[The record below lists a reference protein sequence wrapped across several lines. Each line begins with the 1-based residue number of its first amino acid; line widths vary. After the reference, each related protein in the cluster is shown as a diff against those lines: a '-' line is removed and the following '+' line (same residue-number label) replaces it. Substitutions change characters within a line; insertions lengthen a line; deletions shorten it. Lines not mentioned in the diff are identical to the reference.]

1 MGDRE
6 LPRAEDGLAPDR
18 PVTREWGAPGGRPL
32 LFWPGLNPWGSLQ
45 LVEVGPLLAE
55 RGFRV
60 IAIAAPGAGE
70 TPPLDDPDDYLPSR
84 LAAIVLGVADRAG
97 IDRFVFMGH
106 SWGGSIGVHLAA
118 IHPERIDAL
127 VLLDAGYSDV
137 ETGESRDE
145 LVRRFE
151 ADQAGFAFDGWDAYF
166 SWLRERVRDW
176 RPTLEPRYRE
186 GMTERDGK
194 IVPRASAQAAAWA
207 LHGVQT
213 EPPRSTHDR
222 LSVPV
227 LLLLAADADPEDFAE
242 RVPQAAV
249 ERVDSGHDVVEDA
262 PEETVRLVTDW
273 LGLG

>member
-18 PVTREWGAPGGRPL
+18 PVTREWGAPDGRPL
-32 LFWPGLNPWGSLQ
+32 IFWPGLNPWGSLQ

-60 IAIAAPGAGE
+60 IAIAPPGMGE
-70 TPPLDDPDDYLPSR
+70 TPPFADPDAYLPTR
-84 LAAIVLGVADRAG
+84 LAQTVLDVADGSG

-118 IHPERIDAL
+118 MHLERVEAL
-127 VLLDAGYSDV
+127 ILLDAGYSDV

-145 LVRRFE
+145 LVRSFE
-151 ADQAGFAFDGWDAYF
+151 ADQREFAFESWDAYF
-166 SWLRERVRDW
+166 AWVRERVRDW
-176 RPTLEPRYRE
+176 RPTLEPRYRD

-194 IVPRASAQAAAWA
+194 IVARASAWAGAWA
-207 LHGVQT
+207 LHGVAT
-213 EPPRSTHDR
+213 EPPRSTHVR

-227 LLLLAADADPEDFAE
+227 LLILAADAEPEGFAE
-242 RVPQAAV
+242 RVPQAVV
-249 ERVDSGHDVVEDA
+249 ERVDSGHDIVEDA
-262 PEETVRLVTDW
+262 PEETVRLVANW